1 MHMLKF
7 LAAILLNT
15 LPAFAAPPR
24 DAMTLDAAEWPRDY
38 RLHLQWETPA
48 GATLRFGAGAVV
60 NLTPAAAHD
69 IAVEFPE
76 GRPPLLRVWNDS
88 ALVRGPED
96 APGLADTG
104 AAVLPDARID
114 FGADL
119 TLSVE
124 FHARGHGALVSKCA
138 PTGDWTP
145 DAKALFLRD
154 GKLVFDIGW
163 LGELKGGR
171 RVNNGQPRHVVLSL
185 REDEA
190 SMWLDDRRIARS
202 TGFSKPDVDG
212 HVFKIGR
219 AAANFAGDLADG
231 AVTRVRAWGR
241 ALTDEEIR
249 GLFKDGGASAN
260 TPDFYRETPHADPRP
275 VIEPAPGA
283 KLREAWVQP
292 LERSDHAEIV
302 RAWDETS
309 LEEGRVIYAGLC
321 VTCHGTI
328 EAPGALP
335 TSLRFAE
342 GVFKN
347 GADPYSMHTTLT
359 RGYNLMVPQP
369 QYTTRQKYAVI
380 QYIRETFVRGRN
392 PSQWTEITPELLTA
406 LPRGLAA
413 GQAEAEDRSA
423 PRYEQMD
430 IGPALFWT
438 YEIAPGN
445 FARKGVAIRL
455 DEGPGGVSKGQ
466 AWMVYDHDEM
476 RLAAATTGGFVD
488 WRDIAFDGSHGTH
501 VSLVGE
507 RHAVLPRAPG
517 WASQEGSWAD
527 PRPLGRDGEPYG
539 PLPASWA
546 RYDGLYLHNQTAV
559 LAFTIHG
566 VRVLESPGWID
577 YGATPVFTRTIQ
589 IAATERTFDLR
600 VAPDTLG
607 VALIGDGTLSKKDG
621 FWVARLPGGAHT
633 RLFLSRT
640 DAASLDTLARG
651 HTGVIDLEAL
661 TRGGPAR
668 SPQVIRTTSVAG
680 PDEGAFAADTYP
692 LPLENPWH
700 SWLRPGGF
708 DFTPDGRAAVVAMW
722 NGDVWRVDGI
732 LAAAPAELTWRR
744 IATGLY
750 QPLGVR
756 FRGDDLFVLCRDQL
770 ARLRDLN
777 ADGETDLVECFNN
790 DHQVTPHFHEF
801 AMGLQTDPA
810 GNFYYAKSARHE
822 LEAVVPHHG
831 TLLRVA
837 ADGSRTDI
845 LANGFRAANG
855 VCVNDDGTFFLTDQE
870 GYWTPKNRINRVHP
884 GGFYGNMTGY
894 SDVTDPSD
902 SAMEQPVVWI
912 TNHKDRS
919 PAELVW
925 VPKDAWGG
933 LGGALLNLSYGT
945 GRAFIVPHAECNGA
959 WQGAVCEL
967 PLPAFPTGIMRGRFG
982 ADGAL
987 YACGMFAWAGNAT
1000 EPGGFHR
1007 IRNTGRPAHLP
1018 LRIDASPG
1026 RLRVTFSDDLA
1037 PGVEAGDFK
1046 FTTWSLRRTAR
1057 YGSDHH
1063 GTKRLPIEAVRL
1075 STDLRTVELDIP
1087 ALAPTQCYELIA
1099 RLKTSGGAV
1108 VERNLHGTLHH
1119 LQAP

>member
-1 MHMLKF
+1 MLKF
-7 LAAILLNT
+7 LAAATLL
-15 LPAFAAPPR
+15 AISCSAAPPR
-24 DAMTLDAAEWPRDY
+24 DATTLDAAEWPRDY
-38 RLHLQWETPA
+38 RLHLQWEAP
-48 GATLRFGAGAVV
+48 AGAVV
-60 NLTPAAAHD
+60 RFGTDLSVKLDPAMSHD
-69 IAVEFPE
+69 LAVEFPD
-76 GRPPLLRVWNDS
+76 GRRPLLRVWRDGN
-88 ALVRGPED
+88 LVRGPED

-104 AAVLPDARID
+104 AAMLPDARVD
-114 FGADL
+114 FG
-119 TLSVE
+119 TNITVSVE
-124 FHARGHGALVSKCA
+124 FHARGDGTLVSKCA
-138 PTGDWTP
+138 PEGVWTQ

-154 GKLVFDIGW
+154 GRIVYDIGW
-163 LGELKGGR
+163 LGAFSGDPRLNDGKPHHAVLVARDGSASLWLDGR
-171 RVNNGQPRHVVLSL
+171 RV
-185 REDEA
+185 A
-190 SMWLDDRRIARS
+190 RRAD
-202 TGFSKPDVDG
+202 FSRPDAPG
-212 HVFKIGR
+212 HVLKVGV
-219 AAANFAGDLADG
+219 ASTNFPGDLTDG
-231 AVTRVRAWGR
+231 AVTRMRAWGR
-241 ALTDEEIR
+241 ALTPAEIR
-249 GLFKDGGASAN
+249 ALFENDGRTVN
-260 TPDFYRETPHADPRP
+260 TPDVSHLPAPTNPKRRP
-275 VIEPAPGA
+275 VVEPAPGA
-283 KLREAWVQP
+283 NLREAWVQP
-292 LERSDHAEIV
+292 LEQSDHAEIV
-302 RAWDETS
+302 QAWDDKS
-309 LEEGRVIYAGLC
+309 LEEGRAIYAALC
-321 VTCHGTI
+321 VTCHGTL
-328 EAPGALP
+328 ENPGVLP
-335 TSLRFAE
+335 TALRFAE

-359 RGYNLMVPQP
+359 RGFNQMVPQP

-406 LPRGLAA
+406 LPRGKIAA
-413 GQAEAEDRSA
+413 AAEIEDRR
-423 PRYEQMD
+423 PPPYEQMD
-430 IGPALFWT
+430 MGPALFWT
-438 YEIAPGN
+438 YEIEPGN
-445 FARKGVAIRL
+445 LARKGVAIRL
-455 DEGPGGVSKGQ
+455 DDGPGGVSKGR

-501 VSLVGE
+501 VALVGE

-517 WASQEGSWAD
+517 WASPEGSWAD

-566 VRVLESPGWID
+566 VRVLESPGWIE
-577 YGATPVFTRTIQ
+577 YGTTPVFIRTLQ
-589 IAATERTFDLR
+589 IAASERTFDLR
-600 VAPDTLG
+600 VAPDTMG
-607 VALIGDGTLSKKDG
+607 VALIGDGTLSKQDG
-621 FWVARLPGGAHT
+621 FWVARLPGGART
-633 RLFLSRT
+633 RLFLSRA

-651 HTGVIDLEAL
+651 HNAAIDLESL

-668 SPQVIRTTSVAG
+668 DTQEIRTTSVAG
-680 PDEGAFAADTYP
+680 ADEGAFAADTFP
-692 LPLENPWH
+692 LPLDNPWH

-708 DFTPDGRAAVVAMW
+708 DFTPDGRGAIVAMW

-732 LAAAPAELTWRR
+732 MAAAPAELTWRR

-756 FRGDDLFVLCRDQL
+756 FRGGDLFVLCRDQL

-777 ADGETDLVECFNN
+777 ADGETDLIECFNN

-801 AMGLQTDPA
+801 AMGLQTDQE

-822 LEAVVPHHG
+822 LDAVVPHHG
-831 TLLRVA
+831 TLLRIA
-837 ADGSRTDI
+837 ADGSQTDI

-870 GYWTPKNRINRVHP
+870 GFWTPKNRINRVHP

-912 TNHKDRS
+912 TNNKDRS

-925 VPKDAWGG
+925 VPKDAWGN
-933 LGGALLNLSYGT
+933 LGGELLNLSYGT
-945 GRAFIVPHAECNGA
+945 GRAFIVPHSECGGA

-982 ADGAL
+982 PDGAL
-987 YACGMFAWAGNAT
+987 YTCGMFAWAGNAT

-1007 IRNTGRPAHLP
+1007 VRATGKPAHLP
-1018 LRIDASPG
+1018 LNVEASQG
-1026 RLRVTFSDDLA
+1026 QLRVTFSDPLA
-1037 PGVEAGDFK
+1037 PGVQAGDFK

-1063 GTKRLPIEAVRL
+1063 DTKHLSIEAARL
-1075 STDLRTVELDIP
+1075 STDSRTVELDIP

-1099 RLKTSGGAV
+1099 RFKTPAGSV
-1108 VERNLHGTLHH
+1108 IERNLHGTLHH
-1119 LQAP
+1119 LQSP

>member
-1 MHMLKF
+1 MLKITITS
-7 LAAILLNT
+7 AILSVN
-15 LPAFAAPPR
+15 AFAATPR
-24 DAMTLDAAEWPRDY
+24 DAIPVHSQEWPRDY
-38 RLHLQWETPA
+38 RLHLQWEAP
-48 GATLRFGAGAVV
+48 AGAVV
-60 NLTPAAAHD
+60 RFGTDLSVNLEPAMSHD
-69 IAVEFPE
+69 LAVEFPD
-76 GRPPLLRVWNDS
+76 GRRPLLRVGRDGK
-88 ALVRGPED
+88 LVRGPED
-96 APGLADTG
+96 APALADTG
-104 AAVLPDARID
+104 ATVLPNARVD
-114 FGADL
+114 FG
-119 TLSVE
+119 TNITVSVE
-124 FHARGHGALVSKCA
+124 FHARGDGTLVSKCA
-138 PTGDWTP
+138 PEGVWTQ

-154 GKLVFDIGW
+154 GRIVYDIGW
-163 LGELKGGR
+163 LGAFSGDPRVNDGKPHHAVLVARDGAASLWLDGR
-171 RVNNGQPRHVVLSL
+171 RV
-185 REDEA
+185 A
-190 SMWLDDRRIARS
+190 RRAD
-202 TGFSKPDVDG
+202 FSRPDAPG
-212 HVFKIGR
+212 HVLKVGV
-219 AAANFAGDLADG
+219 ASTNFPGDLADG
-231 AVTRVRAWGR
+231 AVTRMRAWGR
-241 ALTDEEIR
+241 ALTPAEIR
-249 GLFKDGGASAN
+249 ALFENDGRTVN
-260 TPDFYRETPHADPRP
+260 TPDVSHIPAPTNPKRRP
-275 VIEPAPGA
+275 VVEPAPGA
-283 KLREAWVQP
+283 NLREAWVQP
-292 LERSDHAEIV
+292 LEQSDHAEIV
-302 RAWDETS
+302 RAWDDKS
-309 LEEGRVIYAGLC
+309 LEEGRAIYAGLC
-321 VTCHGTI
+321 VTCHGTL
-328 EAPGALP
+328 EKPGVLP
-335 TSLRFAE
+335 TALRFAE

-359 RGYNLMVPQP
+359 RGFNQMVPQP

-392 PSQWTEITPELLTA
+392 PSQWTEITPEILTA
-406 LPRGLAA
+406 LPRGKIAA
-413 GQAEAEDRSA
+413 AAEIEDRR
-423 PRYEQMD
+423 PPPYEQMD
-430 IGPALFWT
+430 MGPALFWT

-445 FARKGVAIRL
+445 IARKGVAIRL
-455 DEGPGGVSKGQ
+455 DDGPGGVSKGR

-501 VSLVGE
+501 VALVGE

-517 WASQEGSWAD
+517 WASPEGSWAD

-566 VRVLESPGWID
+566 VRVLESPGWIE
-577 YGATPVFTRTIQ
+577 YGTTPVFIRTLQ
-589 IAATERTFDLR
+589 IAASERTFDLR
-600 VAPDTLG
+600 VAPETIG

-621 FWVARLPGGAHT
+621 FWVARLPGGART

-651 HTGVIDLEAL
+651 HNAAHDLESL

-668 SPQVIRTTSVAG
+668 DPQEIRTTSVAG
-680 PDEGAFAADTYP
+680 AEDGAFAADTFP

-708 DFTPDGRAAVVAMW
+708 DFTPDGRGAVVAMW

-732 LAAAPAELTWRR
+732 MAPAPAELTWRR

-756 FRGDDLFVLCRDQL
+756 FRGGDLFVLCRDQL

-777 ADGETDLVECFNN
+777 ADGEADLVECFNN

-801 AMGLQTDPA
+801 AMGLQTDA
-810 GNFYYAKSARHE
+810 EGNFYYAKSARHE
-822 LEAVVPHHG
+822 LDAVVPHHG

-837 ADGSRTDI
+837 ADGSHTDI

-855 VCVNDDGTFFLTDQE
+855 VCVNGDGTFFVTDQE
-870 GYWTPKNRINRVHP
+870 GFWTPKNRINRVHP
-884 GGFYGNMTGY
+884 GGFYGNMTAY
-894 SDVTDPSD
+894 TNVTDPSD
-902 SAMEQPVVWI
+902 DAMEQPVVWI
-912 TNHKDRS
+912 TNTKDRS

-945 GRAFIVPHAECNGA
+945 GRAFIVPHSECGGA

-982 ADGAL
+982 GDGAL
-987 YACGMFAWAGNAT
+987 YACGLFAWAGNAT

-1007 IRNTGRPAHLP
+1007 VRATGKPAHLP
-1018 LRIDASPG
+1018 LKVEASPG
-1026 RLRVTFSDDLA
+1026 RLRVTFSDPLA
-1037 PGVEAGDFK
+1037 PGVDAGDFK

-1063 GTKRLPIEAVRL
+1063 DTKRLSIEAARL
-1075 STDLRTVELDIP
+1075 SPDPRTVELDIP
-1087 ALAPTQCYELIA
+1087 GLAPTQCYELIA
-1099 RLKTSGGAV
+1099 RFKTPAGAV
-1108 VERNLHGTLHH
+1108 IERNLHGTLHH
-1119 LQAP
+1119 LQSP